1 LSLTALE
8 FALPG
13 LVDFFKR
20 RCFVAEE
27 KKLFSPAVVG
37 ELLNGWLIHSHKCR
51 DRHDA
56 AARLYAKGQYAL
68 GIPSL
73 VVSTIVGTSVFSAL
87 SSKEVPALWVGILS
101 IAAAVLAALQ
111 TFMDFGGRSDK
122 HRSAGVKYK
131 AAIRLLEQN
140 KVRLKQGT
148 EPSTEEIDSMR
159 TLLDTLEDAA
169 PVVMPKIYDQVE
181 KKYRDLKYVEEAVSL
196 YAGSVK

>member
-1 LSLTALE
+1 M
-8 FALPG
+8 
-13 LVDFFKR
+13 
-20 RCFVAEE
+20 AEE
-27 KKLFSPAVVG
+27 KKLFSPAAIG

-51 DRHDA
+51 DRHDV

-73 VVSTIVGTSVFSAL
+73 VVSTIVGTSVFAAL
-87 SSKEVPALWVGILS
+87 SSNEAPALWVGMLS

-140 KVRLKQGT
+140 KVRLSLGT

-169 PVVMPKIYDQVE
+169 PVVMPKIYDQIEE
-181 KKYRDLKYVEEAVSL
+181 KYKNLKYVEEAISL
-196 YAGSVK
+196 YSGAVK

>member
-1 LSLTALE
+1 VT
-8 FALPG
+8 
-13 LVDFFKR
+13 
-20 RCFVAEE
+20 EE
-27 KKLFSPAVVG
+27 KKLFTPAVIS

-51 DRHDA
+51 DRHDV

-73 VVSTIVGTSVFSAL
+73 VVSTIVGTSVFAAL

-131 AAIRLLEQN
+131 AAIRLIEQN
-140 KVRLKQGT
+140 KVRLAQGT
-148 EPSTEEIDSMR
+148 APSSEEVDSMR

-169 PVVMPKIYDQVE
+169 PVVMPKIYDQIE
-181 KKYRDLKYVEEAVSL
+181 KKYQDLKYVQEAVSL
-196 YAGSVK
+196 YSSPVK

>member
-1 LSLTALE
+1 M
-8 FALPG
+8 
-13 LVDFFKR
+13 
-20 RCFVAEE
+20 AEE
-27 KKLFSPAVVG
+27 KKLFSPEAIG

-51 DRHDA
+51 DRHDD

-73 VVSTIVGTSVFSAL
+73 VVSTVVGTSVFSAL
-87 SSKEVPALWVGILS
+87 SSNEVPALWVGILS

-131 AAIRLLEQN
+131 AAVRLLEQN
-140 KVRLKQGT
+140 KVRLSQGG
-148 EPSTEEIDSMR
+148 ELSTDEIDSMR

-169 PVVMPKIYDQVE
+169 PVVMPKIYDRVE
-181 KKYRDLKYVEEAVSL
+181 KKYQDLKYVQEAVSM
-196 YAGSVK
+196 YSRAGSGK

>member
-1 LSLTALE
+1 MT
-8 FALPG
+8 
-13 LVDFFKR
+13 K
-20 RCFVAEE
+20 E
-27 KKLFSPAVVG
+27 KKLFSPTVVG

-51 DRHDA
+51 DRHDV

-140 KVRLKQGT
+140 KVRLSQGA
-148 EPSTEEIDSMR
+148 EPSTEDIDSMR

-169 PVVMPKIYDQVE
+169 PVVMPKIYDQIE

-196 YAGSVK
+196 YSCSIK

>member
-1 LSLTALE
+1 MT
-8 FALPG
+8 
-13 LVDFFKR
+13 
-20 RCFVAEE
+20 EE
-27 KKLFSPAVVG
+27 KRLFSPAAIG

-51 DRHDA
+51 DRHDM

-87 SSKEVPALWVGILS
+87 SSKEVPPLWVGLLS

-122 HRSAGVKYK
+122 HRAAGVKYK
-131 AAIRLLEQN
+131 SAIRLLEQS
-140 KVRLKQGT
+140 KVRLGQGDSLT
-148 EPSTEEIDSMR
+148 GEEIDSMR

-169 PVVMPKIYDQVE
+169 PVIMPKIYDQVE
-181 KKYRDLKYVEEAVSL
+181 KKYQDMRYVTEAVSL
-196 YAGSVK
+196 YSATVK

>member
-1 LSLTALE
+1 M
-8 FALPG
+8 
-13 LVDFFKR
+13 
-20 RCFVAEE
+20 AEE
-27 KKLFSPAVVG
+27 KKLFSPAAIA

-51 DRHDA
+51 DRHDV

-68 GIPSL
+68 GIPLL

-87 SSKEVPALWVGILS
+87 SSKEVPDLWVGILS

-131 AAIRLLEQN
+131 AAIRLIEQN
-140 KVRLKQGT
+140 KVRLSQGN
-148 EPSTEEIDSMR
+148 ELSTEEVDSIR

-169 PVVMPKIYDQVE
+169 PVVMPRIHDQIE
-181 KKYRDLKYVEEAVSL
+181 KKYQELKYVQEAVSL
-196 YAGSVK
+196 YSGSIK